1 MKNLILLLITLVT
14 MTLSASAQTE
24 TIEKTIYVSVT
35 NFGVTAPNN
44 ITDPLTYDVD
54 FTVVAYN
61 IYNSSS
67 NFNGD
72 LRPSFDE
79 TTGLYKFTVSY
90 EHDITSNINNVVV
103 DNKLSQNYP
112 NPFESETN
120 FDVNATESESYN
132 ISVYDMSG
140 SLVNKYDFYLTKGLH
155 NFTFDGGVSGNYI
168 LCVNSKNY
176 SEKIKM
182 TCVGNNSYINISHNG
197 MSENIVENDVVYN
210 TKSTMEDIIISC
222 EETSII
228 EIFSYVGGYH
238 KSLGNL
244 NVSELVDGDTLYVE
258 YHLFIDNR
266 SDGYSENSFNVYP
279 YYNVYNTVE
288 VDGEFWMKEN
298 MRYLPSVNIENDWS
312 DYGDTI
318 ESKYYVYSFNSNDVD
333 SARSEYTNYATYGV
347 LYNYAAAIESCPDG
361 WSLPTSS
368 NIDDLD
374 NTDAIDLNL
383 MYGGYNAANNGFYL
397 IENVGIYSID
407 EITMTHHHV
416 YNFDDDV
423 ITSGIVSIADGVSVR
438 CVKD

>member
-14 MTLSASAQTE
+14 MTLSASAQIE

-44 ITDPLTYDVD
+44 ITDPLTYDEN
-54 FTVVAYN
+54 FTVVGYN
-61 IYNSSS
+61 L
-67 NFNGD
+67 NGFEGN
-72 LRPSFDE
+72 LTTSFDE

-112 NPFESETN
+112 NPFESETR
-120 FDVNATESESYN
+120 FDVNATVSESYN

-140 SLVNKYDFYLTKGLH
+140 TLVNKYDFYLTKGLH

-197 MSENIVENDVVYN
+197 MSENVVESDLLYN

-222 EETSII
+222 EETSFI
-228 EIFSYVGGYH
+228 EIYSYVGGYY

-244 NVSELVDGDTLYVE
+244 NVSELVHGNTLDNIE

-266 SDGYSENSFNVYP
+266 YEGYYSEDFNKGN

-288 VDGEFWMKEN
+288 VDGEYWMSEN

-312 DYGDTI
+312 DL
-318 ESKYYVYSFNSNDVD
+318 ESRYYVYDFNSTDVE
-333 SARSEYTNYATYGV
+333 SARNTDNYRQYGA
-347 LYNYAAAIESCPDG
+347 LYNYAAATESCPEG
-361 WSLPTSS
+361 WSLPTEDNFDS
-368 NIDDLD
+368 LD
-374 NTDAIDLNL
+374 VNDVNCLYL
-383 MYGGYNAANNGFYL
+383 MYGGYNADGNGFRDITNIGYYSVLNPNFNYL
-397 IENVGIYSID
+397 YSNVIGGISYIGDS
-407 EITMTHHHV
+407 
-416 YNFDDDV
+416 
-423 ITSGIVSIADGVSVR
+423 SGSSLR
-438 CVKD
+438 CVKN

>member
-1 MKNLILLLITLVT
+1 

-24 TIEKTIYVSVT
+24 TIEKTIYVNVT

-44 ITDPLTYDVD
+44 ITDPVTYDVD

-210 TKSTMEDIIISC
+210 TKSTMENDTIYC
-222 EETSII
+222 EEASII
-228 EIFSYVGGYH
+228 EIYSYVGGYH

-244 NVSELVDGDTLYVE
+244 NVSELVDGDTLDNIE

-266 SDGYSENSFNVYP
+266 SYGYSENSFNVYP

-298 MRYLPSVNIENDWS
+298 MRYLPSVNVENDWS
-312 DYGDTI
+312 DL
-318 ESKYYVYSFNSNDVD
+318 ESRYYVYDFNSTDVEG
-333 SARSEYTNYATYGV
+333 ARNTNNYLQYGV
-347 LYNYAAAIESCPDG
+347 LYSNAAATESCPDG
-361 WSLPTSS
+361 WYIPSWDNFNSL
-368 NIDDLD
+368 DDND
-374 NTDAIDLNL
+374 VIDLNL
-383 MYGGYNAANNGFYL
+383 IYGGYNMISVGF
-397 IENVGIYSID
+397 VGI
-407 EITMTHHHV
+407 T
-416 YNFDDDV
+416 
-423 ITSGIVSIADGVSVR
+423 TSGTYSVSESYYYFNYNDNGYHMDNNFIGSGTSLR
-438 CVKD
+438 CVKN